1 MIRGDMYERKIS
13 QKNNKDNRP
22 PLPKANIIA
31 KVPDIYCL
39 DFLGKTRKKCDEYN
53 KE

>member
-1 MIRGDMYERKIS
+1 MSKDRSE
-13 QKNNKDNRP
+13 NNKDKDSRP
-22 PLPKANIIA
+22 LLPKENIIA